1 MSRPA
6 STWKCRWCTDWPA
19 CSPQLETTRK
29 SVTPKSF
36 VTCAM
41 TSKAWATTAE
51 FSGEISP
58 QEPMWALGMTRKWV
72 GRLGVDVV
80 KGVHQLVL
88 VNLVGG
94 DLPRRDFAKQTIAHA
109 ISSFSADLTLV

>member
-1 MSRPA
+1 MGLG
-6 STWKCRWCTDWPA
+6 DD
-19 CSPQLETTRK
+19 
-29 SVTPKSF
+29 
-36 VTCAM
+36 
-41 TSKAWATTAE
+41 
-51 FSGEISP
+51 
-58 QEPMWALGMTRKWV
+58 QEMG

-94 DLPRRDFAKQTIAHA
+94 DLPRRDFAEQTIAHA

>member
-51 FSGEISP
+51 FPGEISP

-72 GRLGVDVV
+72 GAWG
-80 KGVHQLVL
+80 
-88 VNLVGG
+88 
-94 DLPRRDFAKQTIAHA
+94 
-109 ISSFSADLTLV
+109 SMS